1 MIHSEA
7 TKHSHSKGGAFAG
20 LILVIMLIKG
30 TLTGKPPPELP
41 QSLLAGQ
48 LQLPLPLSRALVVTR
63 CLACTESTGGAAQGL
78 RRTRVV
84 FPTARLDRLSH
95 DCLSRLF
102 GVRLDH
108 KSLHTGLEAL

>member
-63 CLACTESTGGAAQGL
+63 CHACTESTGGAAQGL
-78 RRTRVV
+78 KRTRVV

-95 DCLSRLF
+95 DCMSRLF